1 MAGERNAKMRLIV
14 GLGNPGE
21 EYEWT
26 PHNMG
31 FMAVDTLAGRH
42 GIRLTRP
49 EAKSYT
55 GRGTIARHEVVLA
68 KPQTMMNLSGVAV
81 RMLIEKY
88 ECDPAEMI
96 VLVDEVQLPWGMIR
110 VGERGSAGTHNG
122 MKSVGGVLG
131 EEFIRVRMGVGP
143 EKVWGDLADYVLC
156 KMGRAEKQI
165 AEQMAGG
172 AADAVEMILSEGIS
186 KAMSRYNRRVPP
198 LQEILQ

>member
-1 MAGERNAKMRLIV
+1 V

-31 FMAVDTLAGRH
+31 FMAVDALAERH

-49 EAKSYT
+49 EAKSYAK
-55 GRGTIARHEVVLA
+55 RGMIAGHEVVLA

-81 RMLIEKY
+81 RMLLEKY
-88 ECDPAEMI
+88 ECDPVEMI

-122 MKSVGGVLG
+122 MKSIVGVLG

-156 KMGRAEKQI
+156 KMGRVEKEI
-165 AEQMAGG
+165 EQMAGE
-172 AADAVEMILSEGIS
+172 AADAVEVILSEGVS
-186 KAMSRYNRRVPP
+186 KAMSRFNRRVPP
-198 LQEILQ
+198 PQEILQ

>member
-55 GRGTIARHEVVLA
+55 GRGTIAGHEVVLA

-88 ECDPAEMI
+88 ECDSAEMI

-165 AEQMAGG
+165 AEQLAGE
-172 AADAVEMILSEGIS
+172 AAEAVEMVLREGIS

-198 LQEILQ
+198 PQEIL

>member
-1 MAGERNAKMRLIV
+1 MRLIV

-31 FMAVDTLAGRH
+31 FMAVDALAERH

-49 EAKSYT
+49 EAKSYL
-55 GRGTIARHEVVLA
+55 GRGMIAGHEVVLA

-81 RMLIEKY
+81 RMLLEKY

-110 VGERGSAGTHNG
+110 VGERGRAGTHNG
-122 MKSVGGVLG
+122 MKSVAGVLG

-165 AEQMAGG
+165 AEQMAGE

-198 LQEILQ
+198 PQEILQ

>member
-1 MAGERNAKMRLIV
+1 MRLIV

-31 FMAVDTLAGRH
+31 FLAVDALAARS

-49 EAKSYT
+49 EAKSYV
-55 GRGTIARHEVVLA
+55 GRGTIAGHEVVLA

-81 RMLIEKY
+81 RMLLEKY

-96 VLVDEVQLPWGMIR
+96 VQVDEVQLPWGIIR

-122 MKSVGGVLG
+122 MKSVVGVLG

-143 EKVWGDLADYVLC
+143 EEVWGDLADYVLC
-156 KMGRAEKQI
+156 TMGRAEKEI
-165 AEQMAGG
+165 AEKMAGE
-172 AADAVEMILSEGIS
+172 AADAVEMILSEGVS
-186 KAMSRYNRRVPP
+186 KAMSQFNRRVPP
-198 LQEILQ
+198 PQEILQ